1 MARLAVVGL
10 WHLGCVAASSL
21 AKLGHTV
28 RATDFDPQTVRKL
41 QRGVPPVYEPGLA
54 EFIAEQTGEGRLRF
68 ALSCPEAFADADYV
82 FVTFDTPVD
91 ENDQSDLAAIV
102 SAFDAI
108 AEDAQSGV
116 EIVVMSQVPVG
127 TCRRLAE
134 RLHTRAPRLSFDL
147 VYHPENLRLGEALH
161 NFLHPDFL
169 LVGAEDQDAADRL
182 LRLYAGVSASSLTMS
197 LASAEMTKHAL
208 NAFLATSISFA
219 NELAGLAETC
229 GADIRDVVR
238 ALRCDR
244 RIGPHAFLNP
254 GPGFSGGTLGRDV
267 QALRSI
273 GEQLGRKTPQL
284 DATLAVN
291 REQLSRLF
299 EKMYSACS
307 GLRGRRVGLLG
318 LTYKPG
324 TNTLRRSH
332 ALALARRL
340 LEAGAEVRAFD
351 PQLPEPSAETDGV
364 TLCADPYQAAES
376 ADAVLLMTPW
386 PEFKGLDLARLRRA
400 VRQPVLLDAH
410 NLLDDRAARVAG
422 FHYCGVGI
430 PEEAAARAGSGVA
443 R

>member
-1 MARLAVVGL
+1 MARLAVAGL
-10 WHLGCVAASSL
+10 WHLGCVAAAGL

-28 RATDFDPQTVRKL
+28 CGTDFDPQTVRKL
-41 QRGVPPVYEPGLA
+41 QRGAPPVFEPGLA
-54 EFIAEQTGEGRLRF
+54 ELIAEQIGEGRLRF
-68 ALSCPEAFADADYV
+68 AFSCPEAIADAEYV

-91 ENDQSDLAAIV
+91 ENDQSDLTAIL

-108 AEDAQSGV
+108 VEDAPHGV

-127 TCRRLAE
+127 TCRQLVE
-134 RLHTRAPRLSFDL
+134 RLRTRAPRLWFDL

-169 LVGAEDQDAADRL
+169 LVGADDEEAADRL
-182 LRLYAGVSASSLTMS
+182 LRLYAGVSAPSLTMS
-197 LASAEMTKHAL
+197 LTSAEMTKHAL
-208 NAFLATSISFA
+208 NAFLATSISLA

-229 GADIRDVVR
+229 GADMRDVVR
-238 ALRCDR
+238 ALRHDR
-244 RIGPHAFLNP
+244 RIGAHAFLDP
-254 GPGFSGGTLGRDV
+254 GPGFSGGTLSRDV
-267 QALRSI
+267 QALRRL
-273 GEQLGRKTPQL
+273 GEQFGRKTSQL

-291 REQLSRLF
+291 REQLSRLL
-299 EKMYSACS
+299 EKIYSACG

-340 LEAGAEVRAFD
+340 LEAGAQVRAFD
-351 PQLPEPSAETDGV
+351 PQLGEPTVETDGV

-386 PEFKGLDLARLRRA
+386 PEFKRLDLARLRRA

-410 NLLDDRAARVAG
+410 NFLDDRAARVAG

-430 PEEAAARAGSGVA
+430 PEQAAARAGSGVA
-443 R
+443 P